1 MAYTAVTVNAADANG
16 ATGVDLDAAFAAIT
30 VENKVMN
37 RGGNTLIFFR
47 TLAGETVD
55 VEIDSVADPYGRLGN
70 LGPTSLSASK
80 LYVFGPFSPRLF
92 NQSGVDDGYIY
103 LAYTNVVD
111 TPEIAAM
118 SV

>member
-16 ATGVDLDAAFAAIT
+16 AAGIDLSVAFAPIT

-47 TLAGETVD
+47 TIAGESVD

-70 LGPTSLSASK
+70 LGPTSLAAEK
-80 LYVFGPFSPRLF
+80 IHVFGPFSPRLF

-103 LAYTNVVD
+103 LAYTNVVS